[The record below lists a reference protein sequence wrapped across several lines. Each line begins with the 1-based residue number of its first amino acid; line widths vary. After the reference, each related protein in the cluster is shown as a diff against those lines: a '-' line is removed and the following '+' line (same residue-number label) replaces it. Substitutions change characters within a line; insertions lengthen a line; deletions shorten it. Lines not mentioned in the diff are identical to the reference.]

1 MSLDLCGFYFLH
13 PKRLEKNYDNFGF
26 NFWYWGV
33 LSEIVYIND
42 WWTPDTITGTKI
54 GIEDF
59 LSGFF
64 FAGISFSIGKF
75 FLKQKLARKIKPK
88 YSNWDTIL
96 LSAGFLFLF
105 FGTYYLFNF
114 HSFYS
119 SLSAFGFSLTYIYLR
134 RIDLIK
140 PSLIG
145 GLLSMLVVISA
156 YLIILFFSPNFITD
170 FWVLDDHWFSY
181 LIFGIPIGEHVWL
194 LLCGAFIGVFYEFIR
209 GYRII

>member
-1 MSLDLCGFYFLH
+1 M
-13 PKRLEKNYDNFGF
+13 
-26 NFWYWGV
+26 

-170 FWVLDDHWFSY
+170 FWVLDNYWFSY
-181 LIFGIPIGEHVWL
+181 LIFGIPLGEYVWL